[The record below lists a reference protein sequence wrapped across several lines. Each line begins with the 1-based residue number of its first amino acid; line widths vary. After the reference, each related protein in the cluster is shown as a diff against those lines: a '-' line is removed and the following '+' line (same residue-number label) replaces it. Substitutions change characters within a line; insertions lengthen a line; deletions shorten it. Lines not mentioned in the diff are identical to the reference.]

1 MLNVYTQKCFYS
13 QGQTK
18 FGDYWSEVP
27 LWGLGRFENCT
38 SYNLGDLTNLPLASL
53 ELPSAKTGYSQEWCC
68 SAVEP
73 TPSWGTAVMS
83 TVSKIQDFP
92 ARYRYIHMLTCGPGQ
107 LVKKTLKYVTY
118 ITYAVF
124 RVCLILLCALLI
136 WSELYFGVS
145 SLHGSYVPNEFQ
157 GIAKFDRMTRL
168 GNVLLRI

>member
-38 SYNLGDLTNLPLASL
+38 SYNLGDLTNLSLVSL
-53 ELPSAKTGYSQEWCC
+53 ELPSAKTGYSQEWCW
-68 SAVEP
+68 SE
-73 TPSWGTAVMS
+73 
-83 TVSKIQDFP
+83 IQDFP

-124 RVCLILLCALLI
+124 RVCLILLCTLLI

-145 SLHGSYVPNEFQ
+145 SLHGSYVPSEFQ